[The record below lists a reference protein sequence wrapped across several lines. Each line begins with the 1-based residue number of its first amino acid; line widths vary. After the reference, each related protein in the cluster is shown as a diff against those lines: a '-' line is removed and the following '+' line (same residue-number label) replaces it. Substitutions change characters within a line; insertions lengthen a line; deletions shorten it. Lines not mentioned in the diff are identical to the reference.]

1 MKLYAVIPCYKTV
14 DLAPLIVK
22 SCLKY
27 VDKVICVDDACPF
40 ETGKNIQNLIQDK
53 NLIILFHKNNLG
65 VGGAVK
71 TGFRYALEDG
81 AEIII
86 KVDSDGQMPPELI
99 PKLVKP
105 IQDGSAEFTKGN
117 RFRTIEVVKKM
128 PKVRL
133 MGNIG
138 LSFLSK
144 LSTGY
149 WELFDPTNG
158 FLAIHK
164 DVLNKIYLDK
174 LDNKYFFETDLL
186 FRCSLLNVVIG
197 EVTMTTLYENN
208 HSSLRPFKEIFN
220 FFVRHLVVFTKR
232 IAYQYFLLDFNP
244 GSISI
249 VICFLFGIVSL
260 ILGFF
265 SLLNGHITNQETD
278 FGIQILFL
286 VLTIIS
292 SQFFINF
299 VYYDSSQMPI
309 LRKFK
314 LIRH

>member
-197 EVTMTTLYENN
+197 EVTMTALYENN